1 MIPTGALIE
10 DLQRV
15 HREEGKCSYFTYV
28 LAGQYSGTTVLE
40 RFGKWSHALGVA
52 GLPLNKIGRPRG
64 RKQ

>member
-15 HREEGKCSYFTYV
+15 YRDEGTCSYFTYV
-28 LAGQYSGTTVLE
+28 LAGQFSGTTVLK
-40 RFGKWSHALGVA
+40 RFGKWNHALGVA
-52 GLPLNKIGRPRG
+52 GVPISKLGRPRG